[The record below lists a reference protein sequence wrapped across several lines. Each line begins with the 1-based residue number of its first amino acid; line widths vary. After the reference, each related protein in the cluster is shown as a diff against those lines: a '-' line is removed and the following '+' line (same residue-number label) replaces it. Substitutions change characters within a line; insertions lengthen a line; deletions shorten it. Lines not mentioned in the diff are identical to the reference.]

1 MNSFFSLKDFNAQLK
16 DGAPLASCQSP
27 DRRLEQP
34 MALVLDMA
42 KLLCGSVAEVGFLV
56 SKGSRTA
63 LVMGVTGSRR
73 RPTLTLELT
82 EHHQR
87 RAYVLFS
94 DPLLGLTDADGLP
107 ACATSDRTTTREQLH
122 IHQLDAG
129 INDLI
134 EMRRLLANKLIKK

>member
-1 MNSFFSLKDFNAQLK
+1 MNSFFTVEDFTAQLK

-34 MALVLDMA
+34 TALVLDMA
-42 KLLCGSVAEVGFLV
+42 KLLCGAVAEQSFLV

-63 LVMGVTGSRR
+63 LIMGVTGSRR
-73 RPTLTLELT
+73 RPSLTLELT
-82 EHHQR
+82 EHRER

-107 ACATSDRTTTREQLH
+107 VCATSDRATSREQLH
-122 IHQLDAG
+122 IHQLNSST
-129 INDLI
+129 NDLI
-134 EMRRLLANKLIKK
+134 EMRRLLAKKLSKP